1 METSAPRGSVACTVL
16 LKWGVA
22 ATRPASSR
30 HSVAARA
37 IVLFIGTSV
46 AEARSVDLFS
56 GSLLTQGDDRVE
68 TRRASGR
75 KPRRRQPAREEDRR
89 DAGEH
94 ERVGGAHLEEERPER
109 AREGSRAR
117 ESGQEADA
125 QERDALA
132 EEERQDRPR
141 DGDDRPPDPHPPQ
154 SPRRRL

>member
-1 METSAPRGSVACTVL
+1 METSAPLGSFAVTVL

-46 AEARSVDLFS
+46 AEARSVDPFS

-75 KPRRRQPAREEDRR
+75 KPRRRQPDREEDRR

-94 ERVGGAHLEEERPER
+94 ERAVALTSKRSALSERVR
-109 AREGSRAR
+109 APAP
-117 ESGQEADA
+117 A
-125 QERDALA
+125 
-132 EEERQDRPR
+132 
-141 DGDDRPPDPHPPQ
+141 
-154 SPRRRL
+154 SPARRLMPRSATPWRRKIARIDPEPAPTAIRIPA